1 MKQALINAPIFT
13 GDIWL
18 DQRALLLDGER
29 IKGIV
34 PIDSIPA
41 EFETLDLGGQRL
53 VPGLIDTQV
62 NGGGG
67 VLFNDAPNTET
78 LRTMGAAHRRYGTTG
93 FLPTL
98 ISDDLSVVER
108 AIAAVRQALAEKIPG
123 VLGIHLEGPFL
134 NPVRKGVHD
143 AEKFRRLTP
152 EAVELLSSLKTG
164 FTLVTLAPERT
175 TPEMI
180 RELCSSGVM
189 VSAGHTAADY
199 EQTRSAL
206 KAGVKNFTHLFN
218 AMTPM
223 TSREPG
229 VVGAALEDAHSW
241 CGLIVDG
248 YHVHA
253 ATLKVAIAAKAKGK
267 MVLVSDAMPTVGAT
281 DKQFSLK
288 GEVIRAKDGRCAT
301 ADGTLA
307 GSDLD
312 MLGAVRN
319 SVKQLALPLEEALR
333 MASLY
338 PAQMLSLDKELGR
351 LAPGYRASLMAID
364 EQLAAHHIWIDGRH
378 FSL

>member
-1 MKQALINAPIFT
+1 MTQALINAELFT
-13 GDIWL
+13 GDQWL
-18 DQRALLLDGER
+18 EGQALLMEGDRIRALVGHNE
-29 IKGIV
+29 
-34 PIDSIPA
+34 IPA
-41 EFETLDLGGQRL
+41 EAERIDLTGTRL

-67 VLFNDAPNTET
+67 VLFNDAPTVEA
-78 LRTMGAAHRRYGTTG
+78 LEQIGRAHAHYGTTG

-98 ISDDLSVVER
+98 ISDDLDVVER
-108 AIAAVRQALAEKIPG
+108 AIGAVRQAMARKVPG

-134 NPVRKGVHD
+134 NPERKGVHD
-143 AEKFRRLTP
+143 DKKFRRLTP
-152 EAVELLSSLKTG
+152 EAVELLSSLETG

-180 RELCSSGVM
+180 RQLTERGVM

-199 EQTRSAL
+199 EQTRRAL
-206 KAGVKNFTHLFN
+206 AAGVRSFTHLFN

-229 VVGAALEDAHSW
+229 VVGAALEDENSW

-253 ATLKVAIAAKAKGK
+253 TTLKVAIAAKARGK
-267 MVLVSDAMPTVGAT
+267 MVLVTDAMPTVGAE
-281 DKQFSLK
+281 DKQFTLK
-288 GEVIRAKDGRCAT
+288 GEVIRAENGRCAT

-312 MLGAVRN
+312 MLAAVRN
-319 SVKQLALPLEEALR
+319 SVSQLGLPLAEALR

-338 PAQMLSLDKELGR
+338 PAQMLGLEQELGR
-351 LAPGYRASLMAID
+351 LAPGFRASLLAVD
-364 EQLAAHHIWIDGRH
+364 ENLNLRASWIDGARQP
-378 FSL
+378 L

>member
-1 MKQALINAPIFT
+1 MTQALINAELFT
-13 GDIWL
+13 GEQW
-18 DQRALLLDGER
+18 QEGQALLLDGNRIRALVTHSEIPADAER
-29 IKGIV
+29 I
-34 PIDSIPA
+34 
-41 EFETLDLGGQRL
+41 DLAGTRL

-67 VLFNDAPNTET
+67 VLFNDAPTVDT
-78 LRTMGAAHRRYGTTG
+78 LERIGRAHARFGTTG

-98 ISDDLSVVER
+98 ISDDLEVVER
-108 AIAAVRQALAEKIPG
+108 AIEAVRQAMARNLPG

-134 NPVRKGVHD
+134 NPERKGVHD
-143 AEKFRRLTP
+143 AKKFRRLTP
-152 EAVELLSSLKTG
+152 EAVELLSSLDNG

-180 RELCSSGVM
+180 RQLTERGVM
-189 VSAGHTAADY
+189 VAAGHTAADY
-199 EQTRSAL
+199 EQTRTAL
-206 KAGVKNFTHLFN
+206 TAGVRSFTHLFN

-229 VVGAALEDAHSW
+229 VVGAALEDENSW

-253 ATLKVAIAAKAKGK
+253 TTLKVAVAAKARGK
-267 MVLVSDAMPTVGAT
+267 MVLVTDAMPTVGAD
-281 DKQFSLK
+281 DKQFTLK
-288 GEVIRAKDGRCAT
+288 GEVIRAENGRCAT

-312 MLGAVRN
+312 MLAAVRN
-319 SVKQLALPLEEALR
+319 TVSQLGLPLAEALR

-338 PAQMLSLDKELGR
+338 PAQMLGLDLELGR
-351 LAPGYRASLMAID
+351 LAPDYRASLLALD
-364 EQLAAHHIWIDGRH
+364 EELNLRASWIDGARQP
-378 FSL
+378 L